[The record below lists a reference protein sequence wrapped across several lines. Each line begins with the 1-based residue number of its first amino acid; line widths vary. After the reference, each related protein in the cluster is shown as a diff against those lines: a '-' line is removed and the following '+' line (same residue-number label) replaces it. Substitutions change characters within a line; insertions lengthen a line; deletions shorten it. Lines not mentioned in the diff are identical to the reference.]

1 MLMNL
6 RLSFIKI
13 EILSKEI
20 YSIFKINL
28 SNKFKMQNLIFL
40 IEKSVFKVMSF
51 NRKIFIS
58 KDLSKSVLIIIKE
71 VLIKT
76 MNHQYIK
83 ILFIGLG

>member
-83 ILFIGLG
+83 ILFISLR

>member
-1 MLMNL
+1 
-6 RLSFIKI
+6 
-13 EILSKEI
+13 
-20 YSIFKINL
+20 
-28 SNKFKMQNLIFL
+28 MQNLIFL
-40 IEKSVFKVMSF
+40 KGKSVFKVMSF

-83 ILFIGLG
+83 ILFISLR

>member
-1 MLMNL
+1 
-6 RLSFIKI
+6 
-13 EILSKEI
+13 
-20 YSIFKINL
+20 
-28 SNKFKMQNLIFL
+28 MQNLIFL
-40 IEKSVFKVMSF
+40 KEKSVFKVMIF
-51 NRKIFIS
+51 NIKIFIS